1 MQAGSATPCIREVFR
16 PWCIQSGNVGLMQTS
31 TPANQTE
38 LAAVLAEAN
47 ESGLGVIPAGGCTKS
62 AWGNPP
68 RRADIVLS
76 TTHLNQVIEHAW
88 ADLTVSVEAGCTIGK
103 LQKVLSSR
111 GQRLAADPAW
121 PEQATVGGVLST
133 NDTGALRLCFGGL
146 RDLVIGITLA
156 LPNGTL
162 AVSGGKVVKNVAGY
176 DLPKLVIGA
185 LGTLGVITQAV
196 FRVHPLP
203 RHSKTLTFAF
213 ANLEAMQRFILSIQ
227 NAGLSHTALQLRVG
241 NFIEADILLEGTE
254 AGIASQERFISE
266 IASPADCAADVWNA
280 RQRLLSESG
289 VLAKVSVLPSEI
301 GDVIAELR
309 RASTCRVV
317 MQAHGLGFVFM
328 PEPGPLLPL
337 RASFESRGGSL
348 VILRQPNQIEVWG
361 DAGSALPLMVAV
373 KQRFDPKGILNP
385 GRYLGGI

>member
-1 MQAGSATPCIREVFR
+1 MQAGSATPWSREVFR
-16 PWCIQSGNVGLMQTS
+16 PGCIPSGNVDLMQTF

-47 ESGLGVIPAGGCTKS
+47 ESGLGVIPTGGGTKS

-68 RRADIVLS
+68 RHADIVLS
-76 TTHLNQVIEHAW
+76 TSHLNQVIEHAW

-103 LQKVLSSR
+103 LQNVLSLR
-111 GQRLAADPAW
+111 GQRLAADPVL

-133 NDTGALRLCFGGL
+133 NDTGALRLSFGGL

-203 RHSKTLTFAF
+203 RHAKTLTFPF

-254 AGIASQERFISE
+254 AGIASQERFIAE

-280 RQRLLSESG
+280 RQRLLSEQG
-289 VLAKVSVLPSEI
+289 VLAKVSVLPTEI
-301 GDVIAELR
+301 GDAIAEMR

-317 MQAHGLGFVFM
+317 MQANGLGFVFM
-328 PEPGPLLPL
+328 AEPEPLLPL

-348 VILRQPNQIEVWG
+348 VILRQPSQIEVWG
-361 DAGSALPLMVAV
+361 DAGTALPLMVAL

-385 GRYLGGI
+385 GRYVGGI